1 MPLISDSIQ
10 WKRLEEHVAVIKK
23 THLRQLMLDEN
34 RCFSLMTEYNNILM
48 DFSRENMLP
57 ETMDMLLDLANAAG
71 LEAKRSNMCQG
82 KHINETEDRAVMH
95 IALRSPKNKQFIVDG
110 VDVVPAVH
118 EVLGKIANFTE
129 KVR

>member
-1 MPLISDSIQ
+1 MSLISDTIQ
-10 WKRLEEHVAVIKK
+10 WKRLEEHVEVIKK
-23 THLRQLMLDEN
+23 THLRQLMLDDN
-34 RCFSLMTEYNNILM
+34 RCFSLMTEYKNILL

-57 ETMDMLLDLANAAG
+57 ETVDMLLDLANAAG
-71 LEAKRSNMCQG
+71 IESKRSNMSLG

-118 EVLGKIANFTE
+118 DVLTKIASFTE